1 MGVKAIVSGSVE
13 LRLQGDDSERSA
25 MEQKRNVAI
34 LIFDEVE
41 VLDFCGPFE
50 VFGVTGQQDG
60 TEPFN
65 VYTVAEEPRPTIA
78 RNGLSINPAY
88 TIAHCPQPDILVV
101 PGGLGTRKE
110 MDNPVLREW
119 IEDRARE
126 TELTLSVCTGALML
140 AKAGL
145 LEGLS
150 ATTHHD
156 GIELLRELAPDVIL
170 EEEQR
175 FVDNGR
181 IVLSAGISAGIDASL
196 HVVAKLL
203 GIEQA
208 LETAR
213 YMEYEWEPTL

>member
-1 MGVKAIVSGSVE
+1 MK
-13 LRLQGDDSERSA
+13 
-25 MEQKRNVAI
+25 QKRNVAI

-50 VFGVTGQQDG
+50 VFGVTGYKDG

-65 VYTVAEEPRPTIA
+65 VYTVAEGPGPVIA

-88 TIAHCPQPDILVV
+88 TIADYPRPDILVV

-119 IEDRARE
+119 IEERAKE

-156 GIELLRELAPDVIL
+156 GVELLKELAPGVTV
-170 EEEQR
+170 EEER

-181 IVLSAGISAGIDASL
+181 IILSAGISAGIDASL

-203 GIEQA
+203 GTEQA

-213 YMEYEWEPTL
+213 YMEYEWKPAP

>member
-1 MGVKAIVSGSVE
+1 
-13 LRLQGDDSERSA
+13 
-25 MEQKRNVAI
+25 MEQKKNVAI

-50 VFGVTGQQDG
+50 VFGVTGYKDG

-65 VYTVAEEPRPTIA
+65 VYTVAEGPGPVIA
-78 RNGLSINPAY
+78 RSGLSINPAY
-88 TIAHCPQPDILVV
+88 TITDCPRPNILVV

-119 IEDRARE
+119 IEDHAKE
-126 TELTLSVCTGALML
+126 AELTLSICTGALLL
-140 AKAGL
+140 AKAAV

-156 GIELLRELAPDVIL
+156 GMELLKQVAPNATI
-170 EEEQR
+170 EEEKR
-175 FVDNGR
+175 FVDNDR

-203 GIEQA
+203 GTEQA
-208 LETAR
+208 LKTAR
-213 YMEYEWEPTL
+213 YMEYEWEPAL

>member
-1 MGVKAIVSGSVE
+1 M
-13 LRLQGDDSERSA
+13 ERSTMA
-25 MEQKRNVAI
+25 QKRNVAI

-50 VFGVTGQQDG
+50 VFGVTGYKDG

-65 VYTVAEEPRPTIA
+65 VYTVAEEPGPVSA

-88 TIAHCPQPDILVV
+88 TITDCPRPDVLVV

-119 IEDRARE
+119 IEDHAKE
-126 TELTLSVCTGALML
+126 AELTLSVCTGALML

-145 LEGLS
+145 LESLS

-156 GIELLRELAPDVIL
+156 GMELLKEVAPNATI
-170 EEEQR
+170 EEEKR
-175 FVDNGR
+175 FVDNDR
-181 IVLSAGISAGIDASL
+181 IVLSAGISAGIDAAL
-196 HVVAKLL
+196 YVVEKLL
-203 GIEQA
+203 GTEQA

>member
-1 MGVKAIVSGSVE
+1 
-13 LRLQGDDSERSA
+13 

-50 VFGVTGQQDG
+50 AFGVTGYKDG

-65 VYTVAEEPRPTIA
+65 VYTVAEELGPVIA
-78 RNGLSINPAY
+78 RNGLSINPTY
-88 TIAHCPQPDILVV
+88 TITDCPRSDILVV

-119 IEDRARE
+119 IEDQAKE
-126 TELTLSVCTGALML
+126 AELTLSVCTGALLL

-150 ATTHHD
+150 ATTHHESM
-156 GIELLRELAPDVIL
+156 ELLKEVAPDATI
-170 EEEQR
+170 EEEKR
-175 FVDNGR
+175 FVDNDR

-196 HVVAKLL
+196 HLVAKLL
-203 GIEQA
+203 GTQQA

-213 YMEYEWEPTL
+213 YMEYEWVPTL

>member
-1 MGVKAIVSGSVE
+1 MK
-13 LRLQGDDSERSA
+13 
-25 MEQKRNVAI
+25 QKRNVAI

-50 VFGVTGQQDG
+50 VFGVTGYKDG

-65 VYTVAEEPRPTIA
+65 VYTVAEGPGPLIA

-88 TIAHCPQPDILVV
+88 TIADCPRPDILVV

-119 IEDRARE
+119 IEDRAKE
-126 TELTLSVCTGALML
+126 AELTLSVCTGALML

-156 GIELLRELAPDVIL
+156 GMELLKELAPDATV
-170 EEEQR
+170 EEEER

-181 IVLSAGISAGIDASL
+181 IVLSAGISAGIDTSL

-203 GIEQA
+203 GTEQA
-208 LETAR
+208 LDTAR
-213 YMEYEWEPTL
+213 YMEYEWKPAL

>member
-1 MGVKAIVSGSVE
+1 
-13 LRLQGDDSERSA
+13 

-50 VFGVTGQQDG
+50 AFGVTGYKDG

-65 VYTVAEEPRPTIA
+65 VYTVAEELGPVIA
-78 RNGLSINPAY
+78 RNGLSINPTY
-88 TIAHCPQPDILVV
+88 TITDCPRSDILVV

-119 IEDRARE
+119 IEDQAKE
-126 TELTLSVCTGALML
+126 AELTLSVCTGALLL

-150 ATTHHD
+150 VTTHHD
-156 GIELLRELAPDVIL
+156 SMELLKEVAPDATI
-170 EEEQR
+170 EEEKR
-175 FVDNGR
+175 FVDNDR

-196 HVVAKLL
+196 HLVAKLL
-203 GIEQA
+203 GTQQA